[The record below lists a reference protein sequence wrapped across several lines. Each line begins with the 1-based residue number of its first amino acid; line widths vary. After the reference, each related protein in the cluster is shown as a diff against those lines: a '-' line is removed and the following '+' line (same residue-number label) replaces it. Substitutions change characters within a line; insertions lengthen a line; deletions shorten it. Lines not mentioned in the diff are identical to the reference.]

1 MERGRLIRVPIILLA
16 GIFPICAFLAS
27 LAVFSSNA
35 FAFQDKLESCG
46 DFPLLLQM
54 KLGTTPQAPEQEPSL
69 PPSGGSVLPQLR
81 VNEVR
86 VTQFDLTNFP
96 TVRLFVSVLDYR
108 GVPIKDLKIEN
119 FQLEENNSRVGE
131 IRFAHEETR
140 DLPLSIL
147 FIVDVSGSMTPSLKD
162 EVDAVKSF
170 AQNLREKDRVA
181 LLKFSDFVIVELE
194 PTENKDLL
202 IDALSHLW
210 AFGQTRLY
218 DAILQGINLMLN
230 EGGARKAIIVL
241 SDGLDN
247 LSSESA
253 ISVMDFY
260 KKEVLEKNK
269 SFSIFTIGL
278 GEQID
283 EMGLSAV
290 ADATGGKFFKSPTA
304 SELKA
309 LYNAIL
315 EQILSE
321 YVIAYESGEK
331 REGAIVEGK
340 VSVEAGGGSAEDDF
354 VFRSPGLGGAL
365 ARIAWPGIV
374 TAIILFLVLV
384 ILTFA
389 KFMRA
394 AWVTVMVAPRE
405 GKDFPLRG
413 DVNLIGRG
421 EDCQI
426 RIRLDPSVLSHHAE
440 IRLTKDGFVLLG
452 LSEDSLPIVH
462 GVPKKTAK
470 LSDRDEFWIGNTK
483 LIMHERRL
491 PRSKTSLT
499 LEALIEMEAEK
510 EAGKGYAEMAPSGT
524 AGEESRYAKP
534 SYALVI
540 SGPHE
545 ALSFELRDRLTI
557 GRKDADIIL
566 DKDLQVSRK
575 HARVAVEAEEVFIED
590 LGSTN
595 GTFVNGKRIE
605 PAKRQKVS
613 AGDTIQ
619 VGETLIRLS

>member
-1 MERGRLIRVPIILLA
+1 MERGKRIRVFVFLFTGVLLV
-16 GIFPICAFLAS
+16 CAFLAS
-27 LAVFSSNA
+27 LVVFPANA
-35 FAFQDKLESCG
+35 FAFQHKRELRFA
-46 DFPLLLQM
+46 FPLLLQM
-54 KLGTTPQAPEQEPSL
+54 KLGTKPQEQEEELLQS
-69 PPSGGSVLPQLR
+69 SAGGSVLPQLR

-96 TVRLFVSVLDYR
+96 TVRLFVSVLDFR

-131 IRFAHEETR
+131 IRFAHDEIR

-162 EVDAVKSF
+162 EIEAVKSF

-181 LLKFSDFVIVELE
+181 LIKFSDFVIVELQ
-194 PTENKDLL
+194 PTEKKELL
-202 IDALSHLW
+202 FDALSHLW

-218 DAILQGINLMLN
+218 DAILQGINLMLG
-230 EGGARKAIIVL
+230 ESGARKAIIVL

-253 ISVMDFY
+253 FSVTDFY
-260 KKEVLEKNK
+260 KREVLEKNK

-278 GEQID
+278 GEEID

-290 ADATGGKFFKSPTA
+290 ADATGGKFFRSPTA
-304 SELKA
+304 GELKA

-315 EQILSE
+315 EQIQSE
-321 YVIAYESGEK
+321 YVIAYESAEK

-340 VSVEAGGGSAEDDF
+340 VSVDAGGGHAQDDF

-365 ARIAWPGIV
+365 ARLAWPGIV

-421 EDCQI
+421 EDCQV
-426 RIRLDPSVLSHHAE
+426 RIRLDPTVLPHHAE
-440 IRLTKDGFVLLG
+440 IRLTKDGFVLVG
-452 LSEDSLPIVH
+452 LSDESLPIVH
-462 GVPKKTAK
+462 GIPKKTAK
-470 LSDRDEFWIGNTK
+470 LSDKDEFIIGNTK

-491 PRSKTSLT
+491 PRSKASVT
-499 LEALIEMEAEK
+499 LEQVMEMEAEK
-510 EAGKGYAEMAPSGT
+510 EVEKARAEVAPAGVPIDANH
-524 AGEESRYAKP
+524 YAKP
-534 SYALVI
+534 TYALVI

-545 ALSFELRDRLTI
+545 GLSFELRDGLTI
-557 GRKDADIIL
+557 GRKDTDIIL
-566 DKDLQVSRK
+566 DRDLQVSRK
-575 HARVAVEAEEVFIED
+575 HARVAVEAEEAFLED

-595 GTFVNGKRIE
+595 GTFINGRRIE
-605 PAKRQKVS
+605 PAKRERVS

-619 VGETLIRLS
+619 LGETLIRLS